1 MSAKVFVDTNV
12 IIYLYSSDEPEKQ
25 FVAQEL
31 ILTHSIW
38 ISTQVVSEFS
48 NVLRKRFN
56 QDYRFIREAVAELT
70 ESSQVAIITLDM
82 IYNAFML
89 AERYQYSYYDS
100 LILAAALKTGC
111 SKLYTEDLQDGQVIE
126 STLTIQNP
134 FRSISQGTS

>member
-111 SKLYTEDLQDGQVIE
+111 SKLYTENLQDGQVID

>member
-1 MSAKVFVDTNV
+1 MSDKIFVDTNV

-25 FVAQEL
+25 LAAQEL
-31 ILTHSIW
+31 ILTDSTW
-38 ISTQVVSEFS
+38 ISTQVISEFS

-56 QDYRFIREAVAELT
+56 QDYQSIREAVTELT
-70 ESSQVAIITLDM
+70 KSFQVTVITLDM

-111 SKLYTEDLQDGQVIE
+111 SRLYTEDLQDGQLID
-126 STLTIQNP
+126 STLTIKNP
-134 FRSISQGTS
+134 FKPISQGTS